1 MRGWSQAGGS
11 PWADSPARGNLRQEN
26 EGSHLVPANACC
38 FCKYQAPAGAQQL
51 VSSGPPTPWPL
62 GLHCVDHG
70 TPANPHFPPPN
81 PDDHLSPGNSPVPP
95 GSGPSLSRGPGHES
109 VFAEAAGAG
118 DCQVAVCPSV
128 SSEVRELHV
137 QEGCGRGRRGRDTP
151 PVTLRAPV
159 GGAGFPGTASCCSQP
174 GGVYVGHL
182 DIVLVAHHI
191 LYKPLWAHLARAAVY
206 IGSRPSPVL
215 AASGTRTAHPIV
227 SFARSKHLFLLCAD
241 STGWSAKINPKLG
254 SHL

>member
-26 EGSHLVPANACC
+26 EGSHLVPANARC

-70 TPANPHFPPPN
+70 HQPIPTSPLQTLTTTCLPGIPQCPLGVAPACPQ
-81 PDDHLSPGNSPVPP
+81 
-95 GSGPSLSRGPGHES
+95 GPAVS

-159 GGAGFPGTASCCSQP
+159 GGRRIPRNGVLLFPAWRRVCRSLGHRFGCSP
-174 GGVYVGHL
+174 YSV
-182 DIVLVAHHI
+182 
-191 LYKPLWAHLARAAVY
+191 
-206 IGSRPSPVL
+206 
-215 AASGTRTAHPIV
+215 
-227 SFARSKHLFLLCAD
+227 
-241 STGWSAKINPKLG
+241 
-254 SHL
+254 